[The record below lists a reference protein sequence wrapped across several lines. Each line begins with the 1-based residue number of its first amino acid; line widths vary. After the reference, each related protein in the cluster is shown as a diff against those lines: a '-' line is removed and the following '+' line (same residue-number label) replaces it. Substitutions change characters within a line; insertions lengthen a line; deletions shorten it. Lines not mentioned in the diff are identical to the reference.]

1 MSAGNE
7 DDQRPGSPAAIRKR
21 KLGRGLGALMGETRR
36 EEPVAAP
43 ARSSNATPTSSE
55 ADAAPGESREGLRS
69 IPISAISPLA
79 NQPRTHFDEDALA
92 ELAASIAARGVIQPI
107 IVTPESNNRYRL
119 VAGER
124 RWRAAQK
131 ARLHDIPAI
140 VRELDPREITALALI
155 ENLQREDLN
164 AVEEARAY
172 SRLSEGE
179 GMTQAEIAAMVEKS
193 RSHVANTMRLLALPS
208 QVLDLVE
215 VGKLSM
221 GHARALIGNEQALRL
236 AEQAVRRGFVAL
248 APAKPKRKPGTSG
261 SSPVDVD
268 LEAVQTHLE
277 EFLGL
282 QVRIKPDEP
291 GKGTVSIRYRTL
303 DQLDLVCQRLT
314 GGEI

>member
-92 ELAASIAARGVIQPI
+92 ELAASIAARGGIQPI

-124 RWRAAQK
+124 HR
-131 ARLHDIPAI
+131 
-140 VRELDPREITALALI
+140 
-155 ENLQREDLN
+155 
-164 AVEEARAY
+164 ARA
-172 SRLSEGE
+172 
-179 GMTQAEIAAMVEKS
+179 
-193 RSHVANTMRLLALPS
+193 
-208 QVLDLVE
+208 
-215 VGKLSM
+215 
-221 GHARALIGNEQALRL
+221 
-236 AEQAVRRGFVAL
+236 
-248 APAKPKRKPGTSG
+248 G
-261 SSPVDVD
+261 SS
-268 LEAVQTHLE
+268 
-277 EFLGL
+277 
-282 QVRIKPDEP
+282 
-291 GKGTVSIRYRTL
+291 
-303 DQLDLVCQRLT
+303 
-314 GGEI
+314 